1 MAKRLFDI
9 VFSLLA
15 LPILIPF
22 LILIS
27 IAVFI
32 GSGSPV
38 FYFQNRVGR
47 NNREFGLIK
56 FRTMVAGS
64 DKKGLITVG
73 KRDNRITQ
81 VGHFLRKYKLDEL
94 PQFINVLLGDM
105 SVVGPRPEVKK
116 YVSLYTE
123 EQLKVLS
130 VRPGL
135 TDPASLEF
143 VNESEI
149 LTKYTDPEKAYIE
162 EIMPKKLEMNLD
174 YIENRSLMGDIKII
188 LKTLGK
194 IIS

>member
-1 MAKRLFDI
+1 MVKRLFDI

-15 LPILIPF
+15 LAILFPF
-22 LILIS
+22 LIIIYFSVL
-27 IAVFI
+27 I
-32 GSGSPV
+32 GSGLPV
-38 FYFQNRVGR
+38 FYQQKRMGKNKK
-47 NNREFGLIK
+47 EFGLIK
-56 FRTMVAGS
+56 FRTMFTGS

-73 KRDNRITQ
+73 EKDNRVTRI
-81 VGHFLRKYKLDEL
+81 GHFLRKYKLDEL
-94 PQFINVLLGDM
+94 PQFVNILIGNM

-116 YVSLYTE
+116 YVLLYTK
-123 EQLKVLS
+123 EQLIVLS

-149 LTKYTDPEKAYIE
+149 LAKYPDPEKAYID

-174 YIENRSLMGDIKII
+174 YIENRNFLGDLKII

>member
-1 MAKRLFDI
+1 MVKRLFDI

-15 LPILIPF
+15 LAILIPF
-22 LILIS
+22 LIIFS
-27 IAVFI
+27 FSVII
-32 GSGSPV
+32 GSGLPV
-38 FYFQNRVGR
+38 FYRQKRIGKNKK
-47 NNREFGLIK
+47 EFNLIK
-56 FRTMVAGS
+56 FRTMLAGS

-73 KRDNRITQ
+73 EKDNRVTK
-81 VGHFLRKYKLDEL
+81 VGSFLRRYKLDEL
-94 PQFINVLLGDM
+94 PQFLNVLIGDM
-105 SVVGPRPEVKK
+105 SVVGPRPEVGK
-116 YVSLYTE
+116 YVSLYSD

-149 LTKYTDPEKAYIE
+149 LAKYPDPEKAYIE

-174 YIENRSLMGDIKII
+174 YIENRNFARDMKII
-188 LKTLGK
+188 GKTLKK